1 MSVKKNLL
9 LLILSLSVTIL
20 FLGNINLISADTT
33 SSAVSTSSSIA
44 SSTATSS
51 SSTTSSASASSSSSS
66 STTVFSSGIKWPTT
80 SFAPWTRGKRESK
93 DTVRNYYGF
102 MINNDNGQYIEEYE
116 EGNNIHVKVRILAHI
131 DWNKSTKTRYYV
143 VMQNGDSFSGQEIS
157 SSNVTRTKDVEY
169 SKTAV
174 WTVDLSLGNVKA
186 DKIQICIFDDDGKGI
201 FGYGFWEAN
210 GVDKDGNRN
219 TDKTYPYVMC
229 SPIIGWNNVTNFNQ
243 SLKDGI
249 FYVGRNTT
257 LTMNAP
263 KLQDSN
269 VGKFDNSILN
279 NAGESHFF
287 GQNVVN
293 NEIRTT
299 YEITTD
305 VTKLDGIVDG
315 LASSDTNKYGLDTV
329 LTYEIPSDNLKI
341 PLSYGGL
348 KAISLSAEALDNASI
363 NTKDY
368 LESSFVDKVTGDL
381 GTGHTLTYSWFY
393 STSDNINDLKK
404 VSTEFTNN
412 KDRKADGTLGTDWMT
427 LSAKDDFTQY
437 LEKQALAGKKIYLMM
452 KVYVYGQL
460 STLTN
465 PILVQIQTPT
475 LKVPDKI
482 DFGTIPAKDI
492 YNGGSFESLTKDSDK
507 LSLSIPDTSKSTW
520 KVTSSIKENDDN
532 SITKINGQLNILG
545 KNLSATPIEVAS
557 ISKQG
562 LVDLP
567 LNAKVSF
574 RGYHNPLTPRTN
586 FTEDINWNL
595 SPETPIMASN

>member
-1 MSVKKNLL
+1 MSVRKNLL

-44 SSTATSS
+44 STATSS

-80 SFAPWTRGKRESK
+80 SFATWTQGIKEDGSL
-93 DTVRNYYGF
+93 TRNKYGF
-102 MINNDNGQYIEEYE
+102 MVNKDEEYYME
-116 EGNNIHVKVRILAHI
+116 EYKDSNNIHVMIPMIAYKS
-131 DWNKSTKTRYYV
+131 WNESTKTKYYV
-143 VMQNGDSFSGQEIS
+143 VMQNGSTFSGQEIA
-157 SSNVTRTKDVEY
+157 SSNVIRTKVEDYSRTALWMLDV
-169 SKTAV
+169 
-174 WTVDLSLGNVKA
+174 TVGNITA
-186 DKIQICIFDDDGKGI
+186 DKIQICIYDDDRS
-201 FGYGFWEAN
+201 YGFWRTN
-210 GVDKDGNRN
+210 GVADD
-219 TDKTYPYVMC
+219 DTYPFVM
-229 SPIIGWNNVTNFNQ
+229 STPVLGWNNVTNFNQ

-279 NAGESHFF
+279 NAGESYFF
-287 GQNVVN
+287 GQNVIN

-305 VTKLDGIVDG
+305 VTKLDGIVDR

-452 KVYVYGQL
+452 KIYVDGQL

-482 DFGTIPAKDI
+482 DFGTIPAKNI
-492 YNGGSFESLTKDSDK
+492 YNGGDFESLTKDNDN
-507 LSLSIPDTSKSTW
+507 LSVSIPSASKNAWQVSASMEETG
-520 KVTSSIKENDDN
+520 NN
-532 SITKINGQLNILG
+532 SIAKLNGQLNILG

-557 ISKQG
+557 ISKHG

-574 RGYHNPLTPRTN
+574 RGYHSPLTPRTN

>member
-1 MSVKKNLL
+1 MVN
-9 LLILSLSVTIL
+9 
-20 FLGNINLISADTT
+20 
-33 SSAVSTSSSIA
+33 
-44 SSTATSS
+44 
-51 SSTTSSASASSSSSS
+51 
-66 STTVFSSGIKWPTT
+66 
-80 SFAPWTRGKRESK
+80 K
-93 DTVRNYYGF
+93 DKGYY
-102 MINNDNGQYIEEYE
+102 MEEYKDS
-116 EGNNIHVKVRILAHI
+116 NNIHVMIPMIAYKS
-131 DWNKSTKTRYYV
+131 WNESTKTKYYV
-143 VMQNGDSFSGQEIS
+143 VMQNGSTFSGQEIS
-157 SSNVTRTKDVEY
+157 SSNVIRTKIKDYSRTALWMLDV
-169 SKTAV
+169 
-174 WTVDLSLGNVKA
+174 TVGNITA
-186 DKIQICIFDDDGKGI
+186 DKIQICIYDDDRS
-201 FGYGFWEAN
+201 YGFWRIN
-210 GVDKDGNRN
+210 GVADDG
-219 TDKTYPYVMC
+219 TYPFVM
-229 SPIIGWNNVTNFNQ
+229 STPVLGWNNVTNFNQ

-452 KVYVYGQL
+452 KVYVDGQL

-557 ISKQG
+557 ISKHG

-595 SPETPIMASN
+595 SPKTPIMASN

>member
-1 MSVKKNLL
+1 MNTKRKLL
-9 LLILSLSVTIL
+9 LFISGIALILLFTIMNTNTVKAAVT
-20 FLGNINLISADTT
+20 
-33 SSAVSTSSSIA
+33 
-44 SSTATSS
+44 
-51 SSTTSSASASSSSSS
+51 
-66 STTVFSSGIKWPTT
+66 WPTT
-80 SFAPWTRGKRESK
+80 SFATWTQGRRSDGIL
-93 DTVRNYYGF
+93 TRNKYGF
-102 MINNDNGQYIEEYE
+102 IINKDEGYYMEEYKDS
-116 EGNNIHVKVRILAHI
+116 GNIHIKIPLLAHQ
-131 DWNKSTKTRYYV
+131 DWNKSDNTKYYV
-143 VMQNGDSFSGQEIS
+143 VMQSGSTFSGQEIS
-157 SSNVTRTKDVEY
+157 SSNVIRTKIKDYSRTALWMLDV
-169 SKTAV
+169 
-174 WTVDLSLGNVKA
+174 TVGNIKA
-186 DKIQICIFDDDGKGI
+186 DKIQICIYDDDGS
-201 FGYGFWEAN
+201 YGFWRTN
-210 GVDKDGNRN
+210 GVADDG
-219 TDKTYPYVMC
+219 TYPFVM
-229 SPIIGWNNVTNFNQ
+229 STPVLGWNNVTNFNQ

-249 FYVGRNTT
+249 FYVGKNTT

-263 KLQDSN
+263 KLQNSN
-269 VGKFDNSILN
+269 VGEFNNEILN
-279 NAGESHFF
+279 NAFESNFYL
-287 GQNVVN
+287 QNVVN

-305 VTKLDGIVDG
+305 VTKLDNIVDG

-348 KAISLSAEALDNASI
+348 KAISLSAEASDNASI

-368 LESSFVDKVTGDL
+368 LESSFVNKVTGDL

-412 KDRKADGTLGTDWMT
+412 KDRKADGTLGTDWMI

-452 KVYVYGQL
+452 KVYVDGKL

-465 PILVQIQTPT
+465 PILVQIQVPT

-482 DFGTIPAKDI
+482 DFGTISVKNI

-507 LSLSIPDTSKSTW
+507 LSLFIPDTSKSTW
-520 KVTSSIKENDDN
+520 KVTSSIKENDNN

-545 KNLSATPIEVAS
+545 ENLSATPIEVAS
-557 ISKQG
+557 TSKHG

-595 SPETPIMASN
+595 SPKTPSMASN

>member
-1 MSVKKNLL
+1 MNTKRKLL
-9 LLILSLSVTIL
+9 LFISGMALILLFTIMNTNTVKAAVT
-20 FLGNINLISADTT
+20 
-33 SSAVSTSSSIA
+33 
-44 SSTATSS
+44 
-51 SSTTSSASASSSSSS
+51 
-66 STTVFSSGIKWPTT
+66 WPTT
-80 SFAPWTRGKRESK
+80 SFATWTQGRRLDGIL
-93 DTVRNYYGF
+93 TRNIYGF
-102 MINNDNGQYIEEYE
+102 IINKDEGYYMEEYKDS
-116 EGNNIHVKVRILAHI
+116 GNIHIKIPLIAHQ
-131 DWNKSTKTRYYV
+131 DWNKSDNTKYYL
-143 VMQNGDSFSGQEIS
+143 VMQNGNNISGQTI
-157 SSNVTRTKDVEY
+157 SNVTRTKIKDYSRTSLWMLDV
-169 SKTAV
+169 
-174 WTVDLSLGNVKA
+174 TVGNITA
-186 DKIQICIFDDDGKGI
+186 DKIQICIYDDGS
-201 FGYGFWEAN
+201 YGFWKTN
-210 GVDKDGNRN
+210 GVADDG
-219 TDKTYPYVMC
+219 TYPFVM
-229 SPIIGWNNVTNFNQ
+229 STPVLGWNNVTNFNQ

-315 LASSDTNKYGLDTV
+315 LASSDTNKYGLGTV

-412 KDRKADGTLGTDWMT
+412 KDRKADGTLGTDWMI

-452 KVYVYGQL
+452 KVYVDGKL

-465 PILVQIQTPT
+465 PILVQIQVPT

-482 DFGTIPAKDI
+482 DFGTISVKNI

-520 KVTSSIKENDDN
+520 KVTSSIKGNDDN
-532 SITKINGQLNILG
+532 SITKINGQLNVLG

-557 ISKQG
+557 ISKHG

>member
-1 MSVKKNLL
+1 MNIKRKLL
-9 LLILSLSVTIL
+9 LFISGMALILLFTIMNTNTVKAAVT
-20 FLGNINLISADTT
+20 
-33 SSAVSTSSSIA
+33 
-44 SSTATSS
+44 
-51 SSTTSSASASSSSSS
+51 
-66 STTVFSSGIKWPTT
+66 WPTT
-80 SFAPWTRGKRESK
+80 SFATWTQGRRFDGSL
-93 DTVRNYYGF
+93 TRNIYGF
-102 MINNDNGQYIEEYE
+102 IINKDEGYYMEEYKDS
-116 EGNNIHVKVRILAHI
+116 GNIHIKIPLIAHQ
-131 DWNKSTKTRYYV
+131 DWNKSDNTKYYL
-143 VMQNGDSFSGQEIS
+143 VMQNGSTFSGQEIS
-157 SSNVTRTKDVEY
+157 SSNVIRTKIKDYSWTSLWMLDV
-169 SKTAV
+169 
-174 WTVDLSLGNVKA
+174 TVGNITA
-186 DKIQICIFDDDGKGI
+186 DKIQICIYDDDGS
-201 FGYGFWEAN
+201 YGFWKTN
-210 GVDKDGNRN
+210 GVADDG
-219 TDKTYPYVMC
+219 TYPFVM
-229 SPIIGWNNVTNFNQ
+229 STPVLGWNNVTNFNQ

-315 LASSDTNKYGLDTV
+315 LASSNTNKYGLDTT
-329 LTYEIPSDNLKI
+329 LTYEIPSDNLTI
-341 PLSYGGL
+341 PLVYGGL
-348 KAISLSAEALDNASI
+348 KPIVMSVDNLDNTPI
-363 NTKDY
+363 NTKDF
-368 LESSFVDKVTGDL
+368 LEASFIDKIISDL
-381 GTGHTLTYSWFY
+381 KNNHTLTYSWFY
-393 STSDNINDLKK
+393 STSDKINDLKK
-404 VSTEFTNN
+404 VSTEFPSNTDF
-412 KDRKADGTLGTDWMT
+412 KPDGNLGIDWMI
-427 LSAKDDFTQY
+427 LSSKNNFTQY
-437 LEKQALAGKKIYLMM
+437 LMKQAIEGKKTYLMM
-452 KVYVYGQL
+452 KVYVDGKL

-465 PILVQIQTPT
+465 PILIQIQVPT

-482 DFGTIPAKDI
+482 DFGTISVKNI

-557 ISKQG
+557 ISKHG

>member
-44 SSTATSS
+44 STATSS

-80 SFAPWTRGKRESK
+80 SFATWTQGTKEAGGL
-93 DTVRNYYGF
+93 TRNKYGF
-102 MINNDNGQYIEEYE
+102 MVNKDEGYYMEEYKDS
-116 EGNNIHVKVRILAHI
+116 NNIHVMIPMIAYKS
-131 DWNKSTKTRYYV
+131 WNESTKTKYYV
-143 VMQNGDSFSGQEIS
+143 VMQSGSKFSGQEIS
-157 SSNVTRTKDVEY
+157 SSNVIRTKVEDYSRTALWMLDV
-169 SKTAV
+169 
-174 WTVDLSLGNVKA
+174 TVGNITA
-186 DKIQICIFDDDGKGI
+186 DKIQICIYDDDGS
-201 FGYGFWEAN
+201 YGFWRTN
-210 GVDKDGNRN
+210 GVADDG
-219 TDKTYPYVMC
+219 TYPFVM
-229 SPIIGWNNVTNFNQ
+229 STPVLGWNNVTNFNQ

-412 KDRKADGTLGTDWMT
+412 KDRKADGTLGTDWMI

-437 LEKQALAGKKIYLMM
+437 LEKQALAVKKIYLMM
-452 KVYVYGQL
+452 KVYVDGKL

-465 PILVQIQTPT
+465 PILVQIQVPT

-482 DFGTIPAKDI
+482 DFGTISVKNI

-532 SITKINGQLNILG
+532 SITKINGQLNILD

-557 ISKQG
+557 ISKHG

>member
-1 MSVKKNLL
+1 MNTKRKLL
-9 LLILSLSVTIL
+9 LFISGMALILLFTIMNTNTVKAAVT
-20 FLGNINLISADTT
+20 
-33 SSAVSTSSSIA
+33 
-44 SSTATSS
+44 
-51 SSTTSSASASSSSSS
+51 
-66 STTVFSSGIKWPTT
+66 WPTT
-80 SFAPWTRGKRESK
+80 SFATWTQGRRSDGSS
-93 DTVRNYYGF
+93 RNKYGF
-102 MINNDNGQYIEEYE
+102 MVNKDEGYYMEEYKDS
-116 EGNNIHVKVRILAHI
+116 NNIHVKIPMIAYRS
-131 DWNKSTKTRYYV
+131 WNESTETKYYV
-143 VMQNGDSFSGQEIS
+143 VMQSGSTFSGQEIS
-157 SSNVTRTKDVEY
+157 SSNVIRTKIEDYSLTSLWMLDV
-169 SKTAV
+169 
-174 WTVDLSLGNVKA
+174 TVGNITA
-186 DKIQICIFDDDGKGI
+186 DKIQICIYDDSISHGFWRTNGVADDG
-201 FGYGFWEAN
+201 
-210 GVDKDGNRN
+210 
-219 TDKTYPYVMC
+219 TYPFVM
-229 SPIIGWNNVTNFNQ
+229 STPVLGWNKVSKVSKVSNLSTD
-243 SLKDGI
+243 LKDDI
-249 FYVGRNTT
+249 FYAGKNTT

-348 KAISLSAEALDNASI
+348 KAISLSAEALDNVSI

-368 LESSFVDKVTGDL
+368 LESSFVNKVTGDL

-412 KDRKADGTLGTDWMT
+412 KDRKADGTLGTDWMI

-452 KVYVYGQL
+452 KVYVDGKL

-465 PILVQIQTPT
+465 PILVQIQVPTLKVPT

-482 DFGTIPAKDI
+482 DFGTISVKNI

-545 KNLSATPIEVAS
+545 ENLSATPIEVAR
-557 ISKQG
+557 ISKHG

-595 SPETPIMASN
+595 SPETPSMASN

>member
-1 MSVKKNLL
+1 MNTKRKLL
-9 LLILSLSVTIL
+9 LFISGMALILLFTIMNTNTVKAAVT
-20 FLGNINLISADTT
+20 
-33 SSAVSTSSSIA
+33 
-44 SSTATSS
+44 
-51 SSTTSSASASSSSSS
+51 
-66 STTVFSSGIKWPTT
+66 WPTT
-80 SFAPWTRGKRESK
+80 SFATWTQGRRSGGSS
-93 DTVRNYYGF
+93 RNKYGF
-102 MINNDNGQYIEEYE
+102 MVNKDEGYYMEEYKDS
-116 EGNNIHVKVRILAHI
+116 NNIHVKIPMIAHKS
-131 DWNKSTKTRYYV
+131 WNESTETKYYV
-143 VMQNGDSFSGQEIS
+143 VMQSGSTFSGQEIS
-157 SSNVTRTKDVEY
+157 SSNVIRTKIKDYSLTSLWMLDV
-169 SKTAV
+169 
-174 WTVDLSLGNVKA
+174 TVGNITA
-186 DKIQICIFDDDGKGI
+186 DKIQICIYDDSISHGFWRTNGVADDG
-201 FGYGFWEAN
+201 
-210 GVDKDGNRN
+210 
-219 TDKTYPYVMC
+219 TYPFVM
-229 SPIIGWNNVTNFNQ
+229 STPVLGWNNVTNFNQ

-348 KAISLSAEALDNASI
+348 KAISLSAEALDNVSI

-368 LESSFVDKVTGDL
+368 LESSFVNKVTGDL

-412 KDRKADGTLGTDWMT
+412 KDRKADGTLGTDWMI

-452 KVYVYGQL
+452 KVYVDGKL

-465 PILVQIQTPT
+465 PILVQIQVPTLKVPT

-482 DFGTIPAKDI
+482 DFGTISVKNI

-507 LSLSIPDTSKSTW
+507 LSLFIPDTSKSTW

-545 KNLSATPIEVAS
+545 ENLSATPIEVAR
-557 ISKQG
+557 ISKHG

-595 SPETPIMASN
+595 SPETPNMASN

>member
-1 MSVKKNLL
+1 MNTKRKLL
-9 LLILSLSVTIL
+9 LFISGMALILLFTIMNTNTVKAAVT
-20 FLGNINLISADTT
+20 
-33 SSAVSTSSSIA
+33 
-44 SSTATSS
+44 
-51 SSTTSSASASSSSSS
+51 
-66 STTVFSSGIKWPTT
+66 WPTT
-80 SFAPWTRGKRESK
+80 SFATWTQGRRSDGSL
-93 DTVRNYYGF
+93 RNKYGF
-102 MINNDNGQYIEEYE
+102 MVNKDEGYYMEEYKDS
-116 EGNNIHVKVRILAHI
+116 NNIHVKIPMIAYKS
-131 DWNKSTKTRYYV
+131 WNESTETKYYV
-143 VMQNGDSFSGQEIS
+143 VMQSGSTFSGQEIS
-157 SSNVTRTKDVEY
+157 SSNVIRTKIEDYSLTSLWMLDV
-169 SKTAV
+169 
-174 WTVDLSLGNVKA
+174 TVGNITA
-186 DKIQICIFDDDGKGI
+186 DKIQICVYDDSSKGFWKTNGVADDG
-201 FGYGFWEAN
+201 
-210 GVDKDGNRN
+210 
-219 TDKTYPYVMC
+219 TYPYVI
-229 SPIIGWNNVTNFNQ
+229 STPVIGWNKVSNLNTD
-243 SLKDGI
+243 LKDGI
-249 FYVGRNTT
+249 FYAGRNTT

-263 KLQDSN
+263 KLQ
-269 VGKFDNSILN
+269 NSDIGEFNNEVLN
-279 NAGESHFF
+279 NAFESNFYL
-287 GQNVVN
+287 QNVID

-305 VTKLDGIVDG
+305 VTKLDNIVEG
-315 LASSDTNKYGLDTV
+315 LVSSNTNKYGLDTV

-393 STSDNINDLKK
+393 STSNNINDLKK

-452 KVYVYGQL
+452 KVYVDGKL

-465 PILVQIQTPT
+465 PILVQIQVPT

-482 DFGTIPAKDI
+482 DFGTISVKNI

-557 ISKQG
+557 ISKHG

>member
-1 MSVKKNLL
+1 MNTKRKLL
-9 LLILSLSVTIL
+9 LFISGMALILLFTIMNTNTVKAAVT
-20 FLGNINLISADTT
+20 
-33 SSAVSTSSSIA
+33 
-44 SSTATSS
+44 
-51 SSTTSSASASSSSSS
+51 
-66 STTVFSSGIKWPTT
+66 WPTT
-80 SFAPWTRGKRESK
+80 SFATWTQGRRLDGSL
-93 DTVRNYYGF
+93 TRNKYGF
-102 MINNDNGQYIEEYE
+102 IINKDEGYYMEEYKDS
-116 EGNNIHVKVRILAHI
+116 GNIHIKIPLIAHQ
-131 DWNKSTKTRYYV
+131 DWNKSDNTKYYL
-143 VMQNGDSFSGQEIS
+143 VMQNGNNISGQTI
-157 SSNVTRTKDVEY
+157 SNVTRTKIEDYSRTSLWMLDV
-169 SKTAV
+169 
-174 WTVDLSLGNVKA
+174 TVGNITA
-186 DKIQICIFDDDGKGI
+186 DKIQICIYDDGS
-201 FGYGFWEAN
+201 YGFWKTN
-210 GVDKDGNRN
+210 GVADDG
-219 TDKTYPYVMC
+219 TYPFVM
-229 SPIIGWNNVTNFNQ
+229 STPVLGWNNVTNFNQ

-315 LASSDTNKYGLDTV
+315 LVSSDTNNYGLDTV

-393 STSDNINDLKK
+393 SMSDNINDLKK

-412 KDRKADGTLGTDWMT
+412 KDRKADGTLGTDWMI

-452 KVYVYGQL
+452 KVYVDGKL

-465 PILVQIQTPT
+465 PILVQIQVPT

-482 DFGTIPAKDI
+482 DFGTISVKNI

-557 ISKQG
+557 ISKHG

>member
-44 SSTATSS
+44 STATSS

-80 SFAPWTRGKRESK
+80 SFATWTQGIKEDGSL
-93 DTVRNYYGF
+93 TRNKYGF
-102 MINNDNGQYIEEYE
+102 MVNKDEEYYME
-116 EGNNIHVKVRILAHI
+116 EYKDSNNIHVMIPMIAYKS
-131 DWNKSTKTRYYV
+131 WNEGTKTKYYV
-143 VMQNGDSFSGQEIS
+143 VMQNGSTFSGQEIA
-157 SSNVTRTKDVEY
+157 SSNVIRTKVEDYSRTALWMLDV
-169 SKTAV
+169 
-174 WTVDLSLGNVKA
+174 TVGNITA
-186 DKIQICIFDDDGKGI
+186 DKIQICIYDDDRS
-201 FGYGFWEAN
+201 YGFWRTN
-210 GVDKDGNRN
+210 GVADD
-219 TDKTYPYVMC
+219 DTYPFVM
-229 SPIIGWNNVTNFNQ
+229 STPVLGWNNVTNFNQ

-287 GQNVVN
+287 GQNVIN

-305 VTKLDGIVDG
+305 VTKLDGIVDR

-452 KVYVYGQL
+452 KIYVDGQL

-482 DFGTIPAKDI
+482 DFGTIPAKNI
-492 YNGGSFESLTKDSDK
+492 YNGGDFESLTKDNDN
-507 LSLSIPDTSKSTW
+507 LSVSIPSASKNAWQVSASMEETG
-520 KVTSSIKENDDN
+520 NN
-532 SITKINGQLNILG
+532 SIAKLNGQLNILG

-557 ISKQG
+557 ISKHG

-574 RGYHNPLTPRTN
+574 RGYHSPLTPRTN

>member
-1 MSVKKNLL
+1 MNTKRKLL
-9 LLILSLSVTIL
+9 LFISGMALILLFTIM
-20 FLGNINLISADTT
+20 NTNT
-33 SSAVSTSSSIA
+33 VK
-44 SSTATSS
+44 ATI
-51 SSTTSSASASSSSSS
+51 T
-66 STTVFSSGIKWPTT
+66 WPTT
-80 SFAPWTRGKRESK
+80 SFATWTQGRRFDGSL
-93 DTVRNYYGF
+93 TRNIYGF
-102 MINNDNGQYIEEYE
+102 IINKDEGYYMEEYKDS
-116 EGNNIHVKVRILAHI
+116 GNIHIKIPLIAHK
-131 DWNKSTKTRYYV
+131 DWNKSDNTKYYL
-143 VMQNGDSFSGQEIS
+143 VMQNGNNISGQTI
-157 SSNVTRTKDVEY
+157 SNVTRTKIKDYSRTSLWMLDV
-169 SKTAV
+169 
-174 WTVDLSLGNVKA
+174 TVGNITA
-186 DKIQICIFDDDGKGI
+186 DKIQICIYDDGS
-201 FGYGFWEAN
+201 YGFWKTN
-210 GVDKDGNRN
+210 GVADDG
-219 TDKTYPYVMC
+219 TYPFVM
-229 SPIIGWNNVTNFNQ
+229 STPVLGWNNVTNFNQ

-329 LTYEIPSDNLKI
+329 LIYEIPSDNLKI

-427 LSAKDDFTQY
+427 LSTKDDFTQY
-437 LEKQALAGKKIYLMM
+437 LEKQALAGKKTYLMM
-452 KVYVYGQL
+452 KVYVDGKL

-465 PILVQIQTPT
+465 PILVQIQVPT

-482 DFGTIPAKDI
+482 DFGTISVKNI

-557 ISKQG
+557 ISKHG

-574 RGYHNPLTPRTN
+574 RGYHNTLTPRTN

>member
-44 SSTATSS
+44 STATSS

-80 SFAPWTRGKRESK
+80 SFATWTQGIKEDGSL
-93 DTVRNYYGF
+93 TRNKYGF
-102 MINNDNGQYIEEYE
+102 MVNKDEEYYME
-116 EGNNIHVKVRILAHI
+116 EYKDSNNIHVMIPMIAYKS
-131 DWNKSTKTRYYV
+131 WNESTKTKYYV
-143 VMQNGDSFSGQEIS
+143 VMQNGSTFSGQEIA
-157 SSNVTRTKDVEY
+157 SSNVIRTKVEDYSRTALWMLDV
-169 SKTAV
+169 
-174 WTVDLSLGNVKA
+174 TVGNITA
-186 DKIQICIFDDDGKGI
+186 DKIQICIYDDDRS
-201 FGYGFWEAN
+201 YGFWRTN
-210 GVDKDGNRN
+210 GVADD
-219 TDKTYPYVMC
+219 DTYPFVM
-229 SPIIGWNNVTNFNQ
+229 STPVLGWNNVTNFNQ

-287 GQNVVN
+287 GQNVIN

-305 VTKLDGIVDG
+305 VTKLDGIVDR

-381 GTGHTLTYSWFY
+381 GTGHTLTYSCFY

-452 KVYVYGQL
+452 KIYVDGQL

-482 DFGTIPAKDI
+482 DFGTIPAKNI
-492 YNGGSFESLTKDSDK
+492 YNGGDFESLTKDNDN
-507 LSLSIPDTSKSTW
+507 LSVSIPSASKNAWQVSASMEETG
-520 KVTSSIKENDDN
+520 NN
-532 SITKINGQLNILG
+532 SIAKLNGQLNILG

-557 ISKQG
+557 ISKHG

-574 RGYHNPLTPRTN
+574 RGYHSPLTPRTN

>member
-1 MSVKKNLL
+1 MNTKRKLL
-9 LLILSLSVTIL
+9 LFISGMALILLFTIMNTNTVKAAVT
-20 FLGNINLISADTT
+20 
-33 SSAVSTSSSIA
+33 
-44 SSTATSS
+44 
-51 SSTTSSASASSSSSS
+51 
-66 STTVFSSGIKWPTT
+66 WPTT
-80 SFAPWTRGKRESK
+80 SFATWTQGTKEAGGL
-93 DTVRNYYGF
+93 TRNKYGF
-102 MINNDNGQYIEEYE
+102 MVNKDEGYYMEEYKDS
-116 EGNNIHVKVRILAHI
+116 NNIHVMIPMIAYKS
-131 DWNKSTKTRYYV
+131 WNESTKTKYYV
-143 VMQNGDSFSGQEIS
+143 VMQNGSTFSGQEIS
-157 SSNVTRTKDVEY
+157 SSNVIRTKIKDYSRTALWMLDV
-169 SKTAV
+169 
-174 WTVDLSLGNVKA
+174 TVGNITA
-186 DKIQICIFDDDGKGI
+186 DKIQICIYDDDGS
-201 FGYGFWEAN
+201 YGFWRTN
-210 GVDKDGNRN
+210 GVADDG
-219 TDKTYPYVMC
+219 TYPFVM
-229 SPIIGWNNVTNFNQ
+229 STPVLGWNNVTNFNQ

-452 KVYVYGQL
+452 KVYVDGQL

-532 SITKINGQLNILG
+532 SITKINGQLNILD

-557 ISKQG
+557 ISKHG

>member
-44 SSTATSS
+44 STATSS

-80 SFAPWTRGKRESK
+80 SFATWTQGIKEDGSL
-93 DTVRNYYGF
+93 TRNKYGF
-102 MINNDNGQYIEEYE
+102 MVNKDEEYYME
-116 EGNNIHVKVRILAHI
+116 EYKDSNNIHVMIPMIAYKS
-131 DWNKSTKTRYYV
+131 WNESTKTKYYV
-143 VMQNGDSFSGQEIS
+143 VMQNGSTFSGQEIA
-157 SSNVTRTKDVEY
+157 SSNVIRTKVEDYSRTALWMLDV
-169 SKTAV
+169 
-174 WTVDLSLGNVKA
+174 TVGNITA
-186 DKIQICIFDDDGKGI
+186 DKIQICIYDDDRS
-201 FGYGFWEAN
+201 YSFWRTN
-210 GVDKDGNRN
+210 GVADD
-219 TDKTYPYVMC
+219 DTYPFVM
-229 SPIIGWNNVTNFNQ
+229 STPVLGWNNVTNFNQ

-287 GQNVVN
+287 GQNVIN

-305 VTKLDGIVDG
+305 VTKLDGIVDR

-452 KVYVYGQL
+452 KIYVDGQL

-482 DFGTIPAKDI
+482 DFGTIPAKNI
-492 YNGGSFESLTKDSDK
+492 YNGGDFESLTKDNDN
-507 LSLSIPDTSKSTW
+507 LSVSIPSASKNAWQVSASMEETG
-520 KVTSSIKENDDN
+520 NN
-532 SITKINGQLNILG
+532 SIAKLNGQLNILG

-557 ISKQG
+557 ISKHG

-574 RGYHNPLTPRTN
+574 RGYHSPLTPRTN

>member
-1 MSVKKNLL
+1 MNTKRKLL
-9 LLILSLSVTIL
+9 LFISGMALILLFTIMNTNTVKAAVT
-20 FLGNINLISADTT
+20 
-33 SSAVSTSSSIA
+33 
-44 SSTATSS
+44 
-51 SSTTSSASASSSSSS
+51 
-66 STTVFSSGIKWPTT
+66 WPTT
-80 SFAPWTRGKRESK
+80 SFATWTQGRRLDGSL
-93 DTVRNYYGF
+93 TRNKYGF
-102 MINNDNGQYIEEYE
+102 IINKDEGYYMEEYKDS
-116 EGNNIHVKVRILAHI
+116 GNIHIKIPLIAHQ
-131 DWNKSTKTRYYV
+131 DWNKSDNTKYYL
-143 VMQNGDSFSGQEIS
+143 VMQNGNNISGQTI
-157 SSNVTRTKDVEY
+157 SNVTRTKIEDYSRTSLWMLDV
-169 SKTAV
+169 
-174 WTVDLSLGNVKA
+174 TVGNITA
-186 DKIQICIFDDDGKGI
+186 DKIQICIYDDGS
-201 FGYGFWEAN
+201 YGFWKTN
-210 GVDKDGNRN
+210 GVADDG
-219 TDKTYPYVMC
+219 TYPFVM
-229 SPIIGWNNVTNFNQ
+229 STPVLGWNNVTNFNQ

-315 LASSDTNKYGLDTV
+315 LVSSDTNNYGLDTV

-393 STSDNINDLKK
+393 SMSDNINDLKK

-412 KDRKADGTLGTDWMT
+412 KDRKADGTLGTDWMI

-437 LEKQALAGKKIYLMM
+437 LEKQVLAGKKIYLMM
-452 KVYVYGQL
+452 KVYVDGKL

-465 PILVQIQTPT
+465 PILVQIQVPT

-482 DFGTIPAKDI
+482 DFGTISVKNI

-545 KNLSATPIEVAS
+545 RNLSATPIEVAS
-557 ISKQG
+557 ISKHG

>member
-80 SFAPWTRGKRESK
+80 SFATWTQGTKEAGGL
-93 DTVRNYYGF
+93 TRNKYGF
-102 MINNDNGQYIEEYE
+102 MVNKDEGYYMEEYKDS
-116 EGNNIHVKVRILAHI
+116 NNIHVMIPMIAYKS
-131 DWNKSTKTRYYV
+131 WNESTKTKYYV
-143 VMQNGDSFSGQEIS
+143 VMQNGSTFSGQEIS
-157 SSNVTRTKDVEY
+157 SSNVIRTKIKDYSRTALWMLDV
-169 SKTAV
+169 
-174 WTVDLSLGNVKA
+174 TVGNITA
-186 DKIQICIFDDDGKGI
+186 DKIQICIYDDDGS
-201 FGYGFWEAN
+201 YGFWRTN
-210 GVDKDGNRN
+210 GVADDG
-219 TDKTYPYVMC
+219 TYPFVM
-229 SPIIGWNNVTNFNQ
+229 STPVLGWNNVTNFNQ

-452 KVYVYGQL
+452 KVYVDGQL

-557 ISKQG
+557 ISKHG

>member
-1 MSVKKNLL
+1 MSVKKDLL

-33 SSAVSTSSSIA
+33 SSAISTSSSIA
-44 SSTATSS
+44 STATSS
-51 SSTTSSASASSSSSS
+51 SSTTSSALASSSSSS

-80 SFAPWTRGKRESK
+80 SFATWTQGTKEAGGL
-93 DTVRNYYGF
+93 TRNKYGF
-102 MINNDNGQYIEEYE
+102 MVNKDKGYYMEEYKDS
-116 EGNNIHVKVRILAHI
+116 NNIHVMIPMIAYKS
-131 DWNKSTKTRYYV
+131 WNESTKTKYYV
-143 VMQNGDSFSGQEIS
+143 VMQNGSTFSGQEIS
-157 SSNVTRTKDVEY
+157 SSNVIRTKIKDYSRTALWMLDV
-169 SKTAV
+169 
-174 WTVDLSLGNVKA
+174 TVGNITA
-186 DKIQICIFDDDGKGI
+186 DKIQICIYDDDGS
-201 FGYGFWEAN
+201 YGFWRTN
-210 GVDKDGNRN
+210 GVADDG
-219 TDKTYPYVMC
+219 TYPFVM
-229 SPIIGWNNVTNFNQ
+229 STPVLGWNNVTNFNQ

-348 KAISLSAEALDNASI
+348 KAISLSAEALDNTSI

-452 KVYVYGQL
+452 KVYVDGKL

-465 PILVQIQTPT
+465 PILVQIQVPT

-482 DFGTIPAKDI
+482 DFGTISAKNI

-507 LSLSIPDTSKSTW
+507 LSLFIPDTSKSTW
-520 KVTSSIKENDDN
+520 KVTSSIKENDNN

-557 ISKQG
+557 ISKHG

>member
-1 MSVKKNLL
+1 MNIKRKLL
-9 LLILSLSVTIL
+9 LFISGMALILLFTIMNTNTVKAAVT
-20 FLGNINLISADTT
+20 
-33 SSAVSTSSSIA
+33 
-44 SSTATSS
+44 
-51 SSTTSSASASSSSSS
+51 
-66 STTVFSSGIKWPTT
+66 WPTT
-80 SFAPWTRGKRESK
+80 SFATWTQGRRFDGSL
-93 DTVRNYYGF
+93 TRNIYGF
-102 MINNDNGQYIEEYE
+102 IINKDEGYYMEEYKDS
-116 EGNNIHVKVRILAHI
+116 GNIHIKIPLIAHQ
-131 DWNKSTKTRYYV
+131 DWNKSDNTKYYL
-143 VMQNGDSFSGQEIS
+143 VMQNGSTFSGQEIS
-157 SSNVTRTKDVEY
+157 SSNVIRTKIKDYSWTSLWMLDV
-169 SKTAV
+169 
-174 WTVDLSLGNVKA
+174 TVGNITA
-186 DKIQICIFDDDGKGI
+186 DKIQICIYDDDGS
-201 FGYGFWEAN
+201 YGFWKTN
-210 GVDKDGNRN
+210 GVADDG
-219 TDKTYPYVMC
+219 TYPFVM
-229 SPIIGWNNVTNFNQ
+229 STPVLGWNNVTNFNQ

-315 LASSDTNKYGLDTV
+315 LASSNTNKYGLDTT
-329 LTYEIPSDNLKI
+329 LTYEIPSDNLTI
-341 PLSYGGL
+341 PLVYGGL
-348 KAISLSAEALDNASI
+348 KPIVMSVDNLDNTPI
-363 NTKDY
+363 NTKDF
-368 LESSFVDKVTGDL
+368 LEASFIDKIISDL
-381 GTGHTLTYSWFY
+381 KNNHTLTYSWFY
-393 STSDNINDLKK
+393 STSDKINDLKK
-404 VSTEFTNN
+404 VSTEFPSNTDF
-412 KDRKADGTLGTDWMT
+412 KPDGNLGIDWMI
-427 LSAKDDFTQY
+427 LSSKNNFTQY
-437 LEKQALAGKKIYLMM
+437 LMKQAIEGKKTYLMM
-452 KVYVYGQL
+452 KVYVDGKL

-465 PILVQIQTPT
+465 PILVQIQVPT
-475 LKVPDKI
+475 LKVPNKI
-482 DFGTIPAKDI
+482 DFGTISVKNI

-557 ISKQG
+557 ISKHG

>member
-1 MSVKKNLL
+1 MNTKRKLL
-9 LLILSLSVTIL
+9 LFISGMVLILLFTIMNTNTVKAAVT
-20 FLGNINLISADTT
+20 
-33 SSAVSTSSSIA
+33 
-44 SSTATSS
+44 
-51 SSTTSSASASSSSSS
+51 
-66 STTVFSSGIKWPTT
+66 WPTT
-80 SFAPWTRGKRESK
+80 SFATWTQGRRFDEIFKK
-93 DTVRNYYGF
+93 NIYGF
-102 MINNDNGQYIEEYE
+102 MVNKDKEYYMEEYKDS
-116 EGNNIHVKVRILAHI
+116 NNIHVMIPMIAYKS
-131 DWNKSTKTRYYV
+131 WNESTKTKYYV
-143 VMQNGDSFSGQEIS
+143 VMQNGSTFSGQEIS
-157 SSNVTRTKDVEY
+157 SSNVIRTKIEDYSQTSLWMLDV
-169 SKTAV
+169 
-174 WTVDLSLGNVKA
+174 TVGNIKA
-186 DKIQICIFDDDGKGI
+186 DKIQICIYDDD
-201 FGYGFWEAN
+201 FHGFRRTN
-210 GVDKDGNRN
+210 GVAEDG
-219 TDKTYPYVMC
+219 TYPFVM
-229 SPIIGWNNVTNFNQ
+229 STPVLGWNNVNVTNFSQ

-348 KAISLSAEALDNASI
+348 KAISLSAEALDNDSI

-368 LESSFVDKVTGDL
+368 LESSFVDKVTGNL

-452 KVYVYGQL
+452 KVYVDGKL

-465 PILVQIQTPT
+465 PILVQIQVPT

-482 DFGTIPAKDI
+482 DFGTISAKNI

-557 ISKQG
+557 ISKHG

>member
-1 MSVKKNLL
+1 MNTKRKLL
-9 LLILSLSVTIL
+9 LFISGMALILLFTIMNTNTVKAAVT
-20 FLGNINLISADTT
+20 
-33 SSAVSTSSSIA
+33 
-44 SSTATSS
+44 
-51 SSTTSSASASSSSSS
+51 
-66 STTVFSSGIKWPTT
+66 WPTT
-80 SFAPWTRGKRESK
+80 SFATWTQGRRSDGSL
-93 DTVRNYYGF
+93 RNKYGF
-102 MINNDNGQYIEEYE
+102 MVNKDEGYYMEEYKDS
-116 EGNNIHVKVRILAHI
+116 NNIHVKIPMIAYKS
-131 DWNKSTKTRYYV
+131 WNESTETKYYV
-143 VMQNGDSFSGQEIS
+143 VMQSGSTFSGQEIS
-157 SSNVTRTKDVEY
+157 SSNVIRTKIEDYSLTSLWMLDV
-169 SKTAV
+169 
-174 WTVDLSLGNVKA
+174 TVGNITA
-186 DKIQICIFDDDGKGI
+186 DKIQICVYDDSSKGFWKTNGVADDG
-201 FGYGFWEAN
+201 
-210 GVDKDGNRN
+210 
-219 TDKTYPYVMC
+219 TYPYVI
-229 SPIIGWNNVTNFNQ
+229 STPVIGWNKVSNLNTD
-243 SLKDGI
+243 LKDGI
-249 FYVGRNTT
+249 FYAGRNTT

-263 KLQDSN
+263 KLQ
-269 VGKFDNSILN
+269 NSDIGEFNNEVLN
-279 NAGESHFF
+279 NAFESNFYL
-287 GQNVVN
+287 QNVID

-305 VTKLDGIVDG
+305 VTKLDNIVEG
-315 LASSDTNKYGLDTV
+315 LVSSNTNKYGLDTV

-452 KVYVYGQL
+452 KVYVDGKL

-465 PILVQIQTPT
+465 PILVQIQVPT

-482 DFGTIPAKDI
+482 DFGTISVKNI

-557 ISKQG
+557 ISKHG

>member
-44 SSTATSS
+44 STATSS

-80 SFAPWTRGKRESK
+80 SFATWTQGIKEDGSL
-93 DTVRNYYGF
+93 TRNKYGF
-102 MINNDNGQYIEEYE
+102 MVNKDEEYYME
-116 EGNNIHVKVRILAHI
+116 EYKDSNNIHVMIPMIAYKS
-131 DWNKSTKTRYYV
+131 WNESTKTKYYV
-143 VMQNGDSFSGQEIS
+143 VMQNGSTFSGQEIA
-157 SSNVTRTKDVEY
+157 SSNVIRTKVEDYSRTALWMLDV
-169 SKTAV
+169 
-174 WTVDLSLGNVKA
+174 TVGNITA
-186 DKIQICIFDDDGKGI
+186 DKIQICIYDDDRS
-201 FGYGFWEAN
+201 YGFWRTN
-210 GVDKDGNRN
+210 GVADD
-219 TDKTYPYVMC
+219 DTYPFVM
-229 SPIIGWNNVTNFNQ
+229 STPVLGWNNVTNFNQ

-287 GQNVVN
+287 GQNVIN

-305 VTKLDGIVDG
+305 VTKLDGIVDR

-452 KVYVYGQL
+452 KIYVDGQL

-482 DFGTIPAKDI
+482 DFGTIPAKNI
-492 YNGGSFESLTKDSDK
+492 YNGGDFESLTKDNDN
-507 LSLSIPDTSKSTW
+507 LSVSIPSASKNAWQVSASMEETG
-520 KVTSSIKENDDN
+520 NN
-532 SITKINGQLNILG
+532 SIAKLNGQLNILG

-557 ISKQG
+557 ISKHG

-574 RGYHNPLTPRTN
+574 RGYHSPLTPRAN

>member
-1 MSVKKNLL
+1 MNTKRKLL
-9 LLILSLSVTIL
+9 LFISGMALILLFTIMNTNTVKAAVT
-20 FLGNINLISADTT
+20 
-33 SSAVSTSSSIA
+33 
-44 SSTATSS
+44 
-51 SSTTSSASASSSSSS
+51 
-66 STTVFSSGIKWPTT
+66 WPTT
-80 SFAPWTRGKRESK
+80 SFATWTQGTKEAGGL
-93 DTVRNYYGF
+93 TRNKYGF
-102 MINNDNGQYIEEYE
+102 MVNKDEGYYMEEYKDS
-116 EGNNIHVKVRILAHI
+116 NNIHVMIPMIAYKS
-131 DWNKSTKTRYYV
+131 WNESTKTKYYV
-143 VMQNGDSFSGQEIS
+143 VMQNGSTFSGQEIS
-157 SSNVTRTKDVEY
+157 SSNVIRTKIKDYSRTALWMLDV
-169 SKTAV
+169 
-174 WTVDLSLGNVKA
+174 TVGNITA
-186 DKIQICIFDDDGKGI
+186 DKIQICIYDDDGS
-201 FGYGFWEAN
+201 YGFWRTN
-210 GVDKDGNRN
+210 GVADDG
-219 TDKTYPYVMC
+219 TYPFVM
-229 SPIIGWNNVTNFNQ
+229 STPVLGWNNVTNFNQ

-368 LESSFVDKVTGDL
+368 LELSFVDKVTGDL

-452 KVYVYGQL
+452 KVYVDGKL

-465 PILVQIQTPT
+465 PILVQIQVPT

-482 DFGTIPAKDI
+482 DFGTISVKNI

-532 SITKINGQLNILG
+532 SITKINGQLNILD

-557 ISKQG
+557 ISKHG

-586 FTEDINWNL
+586 FTEDINWNI

>member
-1 MSVKKNLL
+1 MNTKRKLL
-9 LLILSLSVTIL
+9 LFISGMVLILLFTIMNTNTVKAAVT
-20 FLGNINLISADTT
+20 
-33 SSAVSTSSSIA
+33 
-44 SSTATSS
+44 
-51 SSTTSSASASSSSSS
+51 
-66 STTVFSSGIKWPTT
+66 WPTT
-80 SFAPWTRGKRESK
+80 SFAPWTRGKRESEA
-93 DTVRNYYGF
+93 TVRNYYGF

-157 SSNVTRTKDVEY
+157 NSNVTRTKDVEY

-299 YEITTD
+299 YEIITD

-368 LESSFVDKVTGDL
+368 LESSFVDKVTSDL
-381 GTGHTLTYSWFY
+381 GTDHTLTYSWFY

-452 KVYVYGQL
+452 KVYVDGKL

-465 PILVQIQTPT
+465 PILVQIQVPT

-482 DFGTIPAKDI
+482 DFGTISVKNI

-557 ISKQG
+557 TSKHG

-595 SPETPIMASN
+595 SPETPSMASN

>member
-1 MSVKKNLL
+1 MNTKRKLL
-9 LLILSLSVTIL
+9 LFISGMALILLFTIMNTNTVKAAVT
-20 FLGNINLISADTT
+20 
-33 SSAVSTSSSIA
+33 
-44 SSTATSS
+44 
-51 SSTTSSASASSSSSS
+51 
-66 STTVFSSGIKWPTT
+66 WPTT
-80 SFAPWTRGKRESK
+80 SFATWTQGRRLDGSL
-93 DTVRNYYGF
+93 TRNKYGF
-102 MINNDNGQYIEEYE
+102 IINKDEGYYMEEYKDS
-116 EGNNIHVKVRILAHI
+116 GNIHIKIPLIAHQ
-131 DWNKSTKTRYYV
+131 DWNKSDNTKYYL
-143 VMQNGDSFSGQEIS
+143 VMQNGNNISGQTI
-157 SSNVTRTKDVEY
+157 SNVTRTKIEDYSRTSLWMLDV
-169 SKTAV
+169 
-174 WTVDLSLGNVKA
+174 TVGNITA
-186 DKIQICIFDDDGKGI
+186 DKIQICIYDDGS
-201 FGYGFWEAN
+201 YGFWKTN
-210 GVDKDGNRN
+210 GVADDG
-219 TDKTYPYVMC
+219 TYPFVM
-229 SPIIGWNNVTNFNQ
+229 STPVLGWNNVTNFNQ

-315 LASSDTNKYGLDTV
+315 LVSSDTNNYGLDTV

-393 STSDNINDLKK
+393 SMSDNINDLKK

-412 KDRKADGTLGTDWMT
+412 KDRKADGTLGTDWMI

-452 KVYVYGQL
+452 KVYVDGKL

-465 PILVQIQTPT
+465 PILVQIQVPT

-482 DFGTIPAKDI
+482 DFGTISVKNI

-557 ISKQG
+557 I
-562 LVDLP
+562 
-567 LNAKVSF
+567 
-574 RGYHNPLTPRTN
+574 
-586 FTEDINWNL
+586 I
-595 SPETPIMASN
+595 

>member
-80 SFAPWTRGKRESK
+80 SFATWTQGTKEAGGL
-93 DTVRNYYGF
+93 TRNKYGF
-102 MINNDNGQYIEEYE
+102 MVNKDEGYYMEEYKDS
-116 EGNNIHVKVRILAHI
+116 NNIHVMIPMIAYKS
-131 DWNKSTKTRYYV
+131 WNESTKTKYYV
-143 VMQNGDSFSGQEIS
+143 VMQNGSTFSGQEIS
-157 SSNVTRTKDVEY
+157 SSNVIRTKIKDYSRTALWMLDV
-169 SKTAV
+169 
-174 WTVDLSLGNVKA
+174 TVGNITA
-186 DKIQICIFDDDGKGI
+186 DKIQICIYDDDGS
-201 FGYGFWEAN
+201 YGFWRTN
-210 GVDKDGNRN
+210 GVADDG
-219 TDKTYPYVMC
+219 TYPFVM
-229 SPIIGWNNVTNFNQ
+229 STPVLGWNNVTNFNQ

-452 KVYVYGQL
+452 KVYVDGKL

-465 PILVQIQTPT
+465 PILVQIQVPT

-482 DFGTIPAKDI
+482 DFGTISAKNI

-507 LSLSIPDTSKSTW
+507 LSLFIPDTSKSTW
-520 KVTSSIKENDDN
+520 KVTSSIKENDNN

-545 KNLSATPIEVAS
+545 ENLSATPIEVAS
-557 ISKQG
+557 ISKHG
-562 LVDLP
+562 LVDLS

>member
-1 MSVKKNLL
+1 MNIKRKLL
-9 LLILSLSVTIL
+9 LFISGMALILLFTIMNTNTVKAAVT
-20 FLGNINLISADTT
+20 
-33 SSAVSTSSSIA
+33 
-44 SSTATSS
+44 
-51 SSTTSSASASSSSSS
+51 
-66 STTVFSSGIKWPTT
+66 WPTT
-80 SFAPWTRGKRESK
+80 SFATWTQGRRFDGSL
-93 DTVRNYYGF
+93 TRNIYGF
-102 MINNDNGQYIEEYE
+102 IINKDEGYYMEEYKDS
-116 EGNNIHVKVRILAHI
+116 GNIHIKIPLIAHQ
-131 DWNKSTKTRYYV
+131 DWNKSDNTKYYL
-143 VMQNGDSFSGQEIS
+143 VMQNGSTFSGQEIS
-157 SSNVTRTKDVEY
+157 SSNVIRTKIKDYSWTSLWMLDV
-169 SKTAV
+169 
-174 WTVDLSLGNVKA
+174 TVGNITA
-186 DKIQICIFDDDGKGI
+186 DKIQICIYDDDGS
-201 FGYGFWEAN
+201 YGFWKTN
-210 GVDKDGNRN
+210 GVADDG
-219 TDKTYPYVMC
+219 TYPFVM
-229 SPIIGWNNVTNFNQ
+229 STPVLGWNNVTNFNQ

-305 VTKLDGIVDG
+305 VTKLDGIVDE
-315 LASSDTNKYGLDTV
+315 LASSNTNKYGLDTT
-329 LTYEIPSDNLKI
+329 LTYEIPSDNLTI
-341 PLSYGGL
+341 PLVYGGL
-348 KAISLSAEALDNASI
+348 KPIVMSVDNLDNTPI
-363 NTKDY
+363 NTKDF
-368 LESSFVDKVTGDL
+368 LEASFIDKIISDL
-381 GTGHTLTYSWFY
+381 KNNHTLTYSWFY
-393 STSDNINDLKK
+393 STSDKINDLKK
-404 VSTEFTNN
+404 VSTEFPSNTDF
-412 KDRKADGTLGTDWMT
+412 KPDGNLGIDWMI
-427 LSAKDDFTQY
+427 LSSKNNFTQY
-437 LEKQALAGKKIYLMM
+437 LMKQAIEGKKTYLMM
-452 KVYVYGQL
+452 KVYVDGKL

-465 PILVQIQTPT
+465 PILIQIQVPT

-482 DFGTIPAKDI
+482 DFGTISVKNI

-557 ISKQG
+557 ISKHG

>member
-1 MSVKKNLL
+1 MNIKRKLL
-9 LLILSLSVTIL
+9 LFISGMALILLFTIMNTNTVKAAVT
-20 FLGNINLISADTT
+20 
-33 SSAVSTSSSIA
+33 
-44 SSTATSS
+44 
-51 SSTTSSASASSSSSS
+51 
-66 STTVFSSGIKWPTT
+66 WPTT
-80 SFAPWTRGKRESK
+80 SFATWTQGRRFDGSL
-93 DTVRNYYGF
+93 TRNIYGF
-102 MINNDNGQYIEEYE
+102 IINKDEGYYMEEYKDS
-116 EGNNIHVKVRILAHI
+116 GNIHIKIPLIAHQ
-131 DWNKSTKTRYYV
+131 DWNKSDNTKYYL
-143 VMQNGDSFSGQEIS
+143 VMQNGSTFSGQEIS
-157 SSNVTRTKDVEY
+157 SSNVIRTKIKDYSWTSLWMLDV
-169 SKTAV
+169 
-174 WTVDLSLGNVKA
+174 TVGNITA
-186 DKIQICIFDDDGKGI
+186 DKIQICIYDDDGS
-201 FGYGFWEAN
+201 YGFWKTN
-210 GVDKDGNRN
+210 GVADDG
-219 TDKTYPYVMC
+219 TYPFVM
-229 SPIIGWNNVTNFNQ
+229 STPVLGWNNVTNFNQ

-368 LESSFVDKVTGDL
+368 LESSFIDKVTSDL
-381 GTGHTLTYSWFY
+381 GTDHTLTYSWFY

-437 LEKQALAGKKIYLMM
+437 LEKQVLAGKKTYLMM
-452 KVYVYGQL
+452 KVYVDGKL

-465 PILVQIQTPT
+465 PILVQIQVPT

-482 DFGTIPAKDI
+482 DFGTISVKNI

-545 KNLSATPIEVAS
+545 KNLSTTPIEVAS
-557 ISKQG
+557 ISKHG

>member
-1 MSVKKNLL
+1 MNTKRKLL
-9 LLILSLSVTIL
+9 LFISGMALILLFTIMNTNTVKAAVT
-20 FLGNINLISADTT
+20 
-33 SSAVSTSSSIA
+33 
-44 SSTATSS
+44 
-51 SSTTSSASASSSSSS
+51 
-66 STTVFSSGIKWPTT
+66 WPTT
-80 SFAPWTRGKRESK
+80 SFATWTQGRRFDGSL
-93 DTVRNYYGF
+93 TRNKYGF
-102 MINNDNGQYIEEYE
+102 MVNKDEGYYMEEYKDS
-116 EGNNIHVKVRILAHI
+116 NNIHVKIPVIAHES
-131 DWNKSTKTRYYV
+131 WNKSTETKYYV
-143 VMQNGDSFSGQEIS
+143 VMQSGSTFSGQEIS
-157 SSNVTRTKDVEY
+157 SSNVTRTKIKDYSRTSLWMLDV
-169 SKTAV
+169 
-174 WTVDLSLGNVKA
+174 TVGNITA
-186 DKIQICIFDDDGKGI
+186 DKIQICIYDDGS
-201 FGYGFWEAN
+201 YGFWKTN
-210 GVDKDGNRN
+210 GVADDG
-219 TDKTYPYVMC
+219 TYPFVM
-229 SPIIGWNNVTNFNQ
+229 STPVLGWNNVTNFNQ

-412 KDRKADGTLGTDWMT
+412 KDRKADGNLGTDWMT

-437 LEKQALAGKKIYLMM
+437 LEKQALAGKKTYLMM
-452 KVYVYGQL
+452 KVYVDGKL

-465 PILVQIQTPT
+465 PILVQIQVPT

-482 DFGTIPAKDI
+482 DFGTISVKNI

-545 KNLSATPIEVAS
+545 ENLSATPIEVAS
-557 ISKQG
+557 ISKHG

-586 FTEDINWNL
+586 FIEDINWNL

>member
-1 MSVKKNLL
+1 MNTKRKLL
-9 LLILSLSVTIL
+9 LFISGMALILLFTIMNTNTVKAAVT
-20 FLGNINLISADTT
+20 
-33 SSAVSTSSSIA
+33 
-44 SSTATSS
+44 
-51 SSTTSSASASSSSSS
+51 
-66 STTVFSSGIKWPTT
+66 WPTT
-80 SFAPWTRGKRESK
+80 SFATWTQGRRLDGIL
-93 DTVRNYYGF
+93 TRNIYGF
-102 MINNDNGQYIEEYE
+102 IINKDEGYYMEEYKDS
-116 EGNNIHVKVRILAHI
+116 GNIHIKIPLIAYR
-131 DWNKSTKTRYYV
+131 DWNKSDNTKYYL
-143 VMQNGDSFSGQEIS
+143 VMQNGNNISGQTI
-157 SSNVTRTKDVEY
+157 SNVTRTKIEDYSRTSLWMLDV
-169 SKTAV
+169 
-174 WTVDLSLGNVKA
+174 TVGNITA
-186 DKIQICIFDDDGKGI
+186 DKIQICIYDDDGS
-201 FGYGFWEAN
+201 YGFWKTN
-210 GVDKDGNRN
+210 GVADDG
-219 TDKTYPYVMC
+219 TYPFVM
-229 SPIIGWNNVTNFNQ
+229 STPVLGWNNVTNFNQ

-315 LASSDTNKYGLDTV
+315 LVSSDTNNYGLDTV

-452 KVYVYGQL
+452 KVYVDGKL

-465 PILVQIQTPT
+465 PILVQIQVPT

-482 DFGTIPAKDI
+482 DFGTISVKNI

-557 ISKQG
+557 ISKHG

-574 RGYHNPLTPRTN
+574 RGYHNPLTPRTS

>member
-1 MSVKKNLL
+1 MNTKRKLL
-9 LLILSLSVTIL
+9 LFISGMALILLFTIINTNTVKAAVT
-20 FLGNINLISADTT
+20 
-33 SSAVSTSSSIA
+33 
-44 SSTATSS
+44 
-51 SSTTSSASASSSSSS
+51 
-66 STTVFSSGIKWPTT
+66 WPTT
-80 SFAPWTRGKRESK
+80 SFATWTQGSSEGEY
-93 DTVRNYYGF
+93 TRNLYGF
-102 MINNDNGQYIEEYE
+102 IINKDEGYYMEEYKDS
-116 EGNNIHVKVRILAHI
+116 NNIHVKIPMIAHKS
-131 DWNKSTKTRYYV
+131 WNESTETKYYV
-143 VMQNGDSFSGQEIS
+143 VMQSGSTFSGQEIS
-157 SSNVTRTKDVEY
+157 SSNVIRTKIKDYNLTSLWMLDV
-169 SKTAV
+169 
-174 WTVDLSLGNVKA
+174 TVGNITA
-186 DKIQICIFDDDGKGI
+186 DKIQICIYDDDGS
-201 FGYGFWEAN
+201 YGFWRTN
-210 GVDKDGNRN
+210 GVADDG
-219 TDKTYPYVMC
+219 TYPFVM
-229 SPIIGWNNVTNFNQ
+229 STPVLGWNNVTNFNQ

-287 GQNVVN
+287 EQNVVN

-437 LEKQALAGKKIYLMM
+437 LMKQAIEGKKTYLMM
-452 KVYVYGQL
+452 KVYVDGQL

-482 DFGTIPAKDI
+482 NFGTIPAKDI
-492 YNGGSFESLTKDSDK
+492 YNGGSFESLTK
-507 LSLSIPDTSKSTW
+507 
-520 KVTSSIKENDDN
+520 NDDN
-532 SITKINGQLNILG
+532 ISVSIPSASKNVWQVSASTEETGNNSIAKLNGQLNIFG
-545 KNLSATPIEVAS
+545 KNLTTTPVKVAS
-557 ISKQG
+557 
-562 LVDLP
+562 VDETGKTVKLP
-567 LNAKVSF
+567 LNAKVTF
-574 RGYHNPLTPRTN
+574 KGYHNPLAAGTS

-595 SPETPIMASN
+595 SPKTTVSASE

>member
-1 MSVKKNLL
+1 MSVKKDLL

-33 SSAVSTSSSIA
+33 SSAISTSSSIA
-44 SSTATSS
+44 STATSS
-51 SSTTSSASASSSSSS
+51 SSTTSSALASSSSSS

-80 SFAPWTRGKRESK
+80 SFVTWTQGTKEAGGL
-93 DTVRNYYGF
+93 TRNKYGF
-102 MINNDNGQYIEEYE
+102 MVNKDKGYYMEEYKDS
-116 EGNNIHVKVRILAHI
+116 NNIHVMIPMIAYKS
-131 DWNKSTKTRYYV
+131 WNESTKTKYYV
-143 VMQNGDSFSGQEIS
+143 VMQNGSTFSGQEIS
-157 SSNVTRTKDVEY
+157 SSNVIRTKIKDYSRTALWMLDV
-169 SKTAV
+169 
-174 WTVDLSLGNVKA
+174 TVGNITA
-186 DKIQICIFDDDGKGI
+186 DKIQICIYDDDGS
-201 FGYGFWEAN
+201 YGFWRTN
-210 GVDKDGNRN
+210 GVADDG
-219 TDKTYPYVMC
+219 TYPFVM
-229 SPIIGWNNVTNFNQ
+229 STPVLGWNNVTNFNQ

-452 KVYVYGQL
+452 KVYVDGKL

-465 PILVQIQTPT
+465 PILVQIQVPT

-482 DFGTIPAKDI
+482 DFGTISAKNI

-507 LSLSIPDTSKSTW
+507 LSLFIPDTSKSTW
-520 KVTSSIKENDDN
+520 KVTSSIKENDNN

-557 ISKQG
+557 ISKHG

>member
-1 MSVKKNLL
+1 MSVKKDLL

-33 SSAVSTSSSIA
+33 SSAISTSSSIA
-44 SSTATSS
+44 STATSS

-80 SFAPWTRGKRESK
+80 SFATWTQGTKEAGGL
-93 DTVRNYYGF
+93 TRNKYGF
-102 MINNDNGQYIEEYE
+102 MVNKDKGYYMEEYKDS
-116 EGNNIHVKVRILAHI
+116 NNIHVMIPMIAYKS
-131 DWNKSTKTRYYV
+131 WNESTKTKYYV
-143 VMQNGDSFSGQEIS
+143 VMQNGSTFSGQEIS
-157 SSNVTRTKDVEY
+157 SSNVIRTKIKDYSRTALWMLDV
-169 SKTAV
+169 
-174 WTVDLSLGNVKA
+174 TVGNITA
-186 DKIQICIFDDDGKGI
+186 DKIQICIYDDDGS
-201 FGYGFWEAN
+201 YGFWRTN
-210 GVDKDGNRN
+210 GVADDG
-219 TDKTYPYVMC
+219 TYPFVM
-229 SPIIGWNNVTNFNQ
+229 STPVLGWNNVTNFNQ

-348 KAISLSAEALDNASI
+348 KAISLSAETLDNASI

-452 KVYVYGQL
+452 KVYVDGKL

-465 PILVQIQTPT
+465 PILIQIQVPT

-482 DFGTIPAKDI
+482 DFGTISVKNI

-557 ISKQG
+557 ISKHG

>member
-1 MSVKKNLL
+1 MSVKKDLL

-33 SSAVSTSSSIA
+33 SSAISTSSSIA
-44 SSTATSS
+44 STATSS
-51 SSTTSSASASSSSSS
+51 SSTTSSALASSSSSS

-80 SFAPWTRGKRESK
+80 SFATWTQGTKEAGGL
-93 DTVRNYYGF
+93 TRNKYGF
-102 MINNDNGQYIEEYE
+102 MVNKDKGYYMEEYKDS
-116 EGNNIHVKVRILAHI
+116 NNIHVMIPMIAYKS
-131 DWNKSTKTRYYV
+131 WNESTKTKYYV
-143 VMQNGDSFSGQEIS
+143 VMQNGSTFSGQEIS
-157 SSNVTRTKDVEY
+157 SSNVIRTKIKDYSRTALWMLDV
-169 SKTAV
+169 
-174 WTVDLSLGNVKA
+174 TVGNITA
-186 DKIQICIFDDDGKGI
+186 DKIQICIYDDDGS
-201 FGYGFWEAN
+201 YGFWRTN
-210 GVDKDGNRN
+210 GVADDG
-219 TDKTYPYVMC
+219 TYPFVM
-229 SPIIGWNNVTNFNQ
+229 STPVLGWNNVTNFNQ

-452 KVYVYGQL
+452 KVYVDGKL

-465 PILVQIQTPT
+465 PILVQIQVPT

-482 DFGTIPAKDI
+482 DFGTISAKNI

-507 LSLSIPDTSKSTW
+507 LSLFIPDTSKSTW
-520 KVTSSIKENDDN
+520 KVTSSIKENDNN

-557 ISKQG
+557 ISKHG

>member
-1 MSVKKNLL
+1 MNTKRKLL
-9 LLILSLSVTIL
+9 LFISGMVLILLFTIMNTNTVKAAVT
-20 FLGNINLISADTT
+20 
-33 SSAVSTSSSIA
+33 
-44 SSTATSS
+44 
-51 SSTTSSASASSSSSS
+51 
-66 STTVFSSGIKWPTT
+66 WPTT
-80 SFAPWTRGKRESK
+80 SFATWTQGRRLGILQS
-93 DTVRNYYGF
+93 NLYGF
-102 MINNDNGQYIEEYE
+102 MVNKDKEYYMEEYKDS
-116 EGNNIHVKVRILAHI
+116 NNIHVMIPMIAYKS
-131 DWNKSTKTRYYV
+131 WNESTKTKYYV
-143 VMQNGDSFSGQEIS
+143 VMQNGSTFSGQEIS
-157 SSNVTRTKDVEY
+157 SSNVIRTKIEDYSQTSLWMLDV
-169 SKTAV
+169 
-174 WTVDLSLGNVKA
+174 TVGNIKA
-186 DKIQICIFDDDGKGI
+186 DKIQICIYDDDDS
-201 FGYGFWEAN
+201 YGFRRTN
-210 GVDKDGNRN
+210 GVADD
-219 TDKTYPYVMC
+219 DTYPFVM
-229 SPIIGWNNVTNFNQ
+229 STPVLGWNNVNVTNFSQ

-287 GQNVVN
+287 EQNVDN

-452 KVYVYGQL
+452 KVYVDGKL

-465 PILVQIQTPT
+465 PILVQIQVPT

-482 DFGTIPAKDI
+482 DFGTISAKNI

-507 LSLSIPDTSKSTW
+507 LSLFIPDTSKSTW
-520 KVTSSIKENDDN
+520 KVTSSIKENDNN

-545 KNLSATPIEVAS
+545 ENLSATPIEVAS
-557 ISKQG
+557 ISKHG

>member
-1 MSVKKNLL
+1 MNTKRKLL
-9 LLILSLSVTIL
+9 LFISGMALILLFTIMNTNTVKAAVT
-20 FLGNINLISADTT
+20 
-33 SSAVSTSSSIA
+33 
-44 SSTATSS
+44 
-51 SSTTSSASASSSSSS
+51 
-66 STTVFSSGIKWPTT
+66 WPTT
-80 SFAPWTRGKRESK
+80 SFATWTQGRRLDGSL
-93 DTVRNYYGF
+93 TRNIYGF
-102 MINNDNGQYIEEYE
+102 IINKDEGYYMEEYKDS
-116 EGNNIHVKVRILAHI
+116 GNIHIKIPLIAHQ
-131 DWNKSTKTRYYV
+131 DWNKSDNTKYYL
-143 VMQNGDSFSGQEIS
+143 VMQNGNNISGQTI
-157 SSNVTRTKDVEY
+157 SNVTRTKIKDYSRTSLWMLDV
-169 SKTAV
+169 
-174 WTVDLSLGNVKA
+174 TVGNITA
-186 DKIQICIFDDDGKGI
+186 DKIQICIYDDDGS
-201 FGYGFWEAN
+201 YGFWKTN
-210 GVDKDGNRN
+210 GVADDG
-219 TDKTYPYVMC
+219 TYPFVM
-229 SPIIGWNNVTNFNQ
+229 STPVLGWNNVTNFNQ

-393 STSDNINDLKK
+393 SMSDNINDLKK

-452 KVYVYGQL
+452 KVYVDGKL

-465 PILVQIQTPT
+465 PILVQIQVPT

-482 DFGTIPAKDI
+482 DFGTISVKNI

-557 ISKQG
+557 ISKHG

>member
-44 SSTATSS
+44 STATSS

-80 SFAPWTRGKRESK
+80 SFATWTQGTKEDGSL
-93 DTVRNYYGF
+93 TRNKYGF
-102 MINNDNGQYIEEYE
+102 MVNKDEEYYMGE
-116 EGNNIHVKVRILAHI
+116 YKDSNNIHVMIPMIAYKS
-131 DWNKSTKTRYYV
+131 WNESTKTKYYV
-143 VMQNGDSFSGQEIS
+143 VMQNGSTFSGQEIS
-157 SSNVTRTKDVEY
+157 SSNVIRTKIKDYSRTALWMLDV
-169 SKTAV
+169 
-174 WTVDLSLGNVKA
+174 TVGNITA
-186 DKIQICIFDDDGKGI
+186 DKIQICIYDDDRS
-201 FGYGFWEAN
+201 YGFWKTN
-210 GVDKDGNRN
+210 GVADDG
-219 TDKTYPYVMC
+219 TYPFVM
-229 SPIIGWNNVTNFNQ
+229 STPVLGWNNVTNFNQ

-452 KVYVYGQL
+452 KVYVDGKL

-465 PILVQIQTPT
+465 PILVQIQVPT

-482 DFGTIPAKDI
+482 DFGTISAKNI

-507 LSLSIPDTSKSTW
+507 LSLFIPDTSKSTW

-557 ISKQG
+557 ISKHG

>member
-1 MSVKKNLL
+1 MNTKRKLL
-9 LLILSLSVTIL
+9 LFISGMALILLFTIMNTNTVKAAVT
-20 FLGNINLISADTT
+20 
-33 SSAVSTSSSIA
+33 
-44 SSTATSS
+44 
-51 SSTTSSASASSSSSS
+51 
-66 STTVFSSGIKWPTT
+66 WPTT
-80 SFAPWTRGKRESK
+80 SFATWTQGRRLDGSL
-93 DTVRNYYGF
+93 TRNKYGF
-102 MINNDNGQYIEEYE
+102 IINKDEGYYMEEYKDS
-116 EGNNIHVKVRILAHI
+116 GNIHIKIPLIAHQ
-131 DWNKSTKTRYYV
+131 DWNKSDNTKYYL
-143 VMQNGDSFSGQEIS
+143 VMQNGNNISGQTI
-157 SSNVTRTKDVEY
+157 SNVTRTKIEDYSRTSLWMLDV
-169 SKTAV
+169 
-174 WTVDLSLGNVKA
+174 TVGNITA
-186 DKIQICIFDDDGKGI
+186 DKIQICIYDDGS
-201 FGYGFWEAN
+201 YGFWKTN
-210 GVDKDGNRN
+210 GVADDG
-219 TDKTYPYVMC
+219 TYPFVM
-229 SPIIGWNNVTNFNQ
+229 STPVLGWNNVTNFNQ

-412 KDRKADGTLGTDWMT
+412 KDRKADGTLGTDWMI

-452 KVYVYGQL
+452 KVYVDGKL

-465 PILVQIQTPT
+465 PILVQIQVPT

-482 DFGTIPAKDI
+482 DFGTISVKNI

-557 ISKQG
+557 ISKHG

>member
-1 MSVKKNLL
+1 MNTKRKLL
-9 LLILSLSVTIL
+9 LFISGMALILLFTIMNTNTVKAAVT
-20 FLGNINLISADTT
+20 
-33 SSAVSTSSSIA
+33 
-44 SSTATSS
+44 
-51 SSTTSSASASSSSSS
+51 
-66 STTVFSSGIKWPTT
+66 WPTT
-80 SFAPWTRGKRESK
+80 SFATWTQGTKEAGGL
-93 DTVRNYYGF
+93 TRNKYGF
-102 MINNDNGQYIEEYE
+102 MVNKDEGYYMEEYKDS
-116 EGNNIHVKVRILAHI
+116 NNIHVMIPMIAYKS
-131 DWNKSTKTRYYV
+131 WNESTKTKYYV
-143 VMQNGDSFSGQEIS
+143 VMQNGSTFSGQEIS
-157 SSNVTRTKDVEY
+157 SSNVIRTKIKDYSRTALWMLDV
-169 SKTAV
+169 
-174 WTVDLSLGNVKA
+174 TVGNITA
-186 DKIQICIFDDDGKGI
+186 DKIQICIYDDDGS
-201 FGYGFWEAN
+201 YGFWRTN
-210 GVDKDGNRN
+210 GVADDG
-219 TDKTYPYVMC
+219 TYPFVM
-229 SPIIGWNNVTNFNQ
+229 STPVLGWNNVTNFNQ

-287 GQNVVN
+287 GQNVVD

-348 KAISLSAEALDNASI
+348 KAISLSAETLDNASI

-368 LESSFVDKVTGDL
+368 LDSSFVDKVTGDL

-412 KDRKADGTLGTDWMT
+412 KDRKADGTLGTDWMI
-427 LSAKDDFTQY
+427 LSSKNNFTQY
-437 LEKQALAGKKIYLMM
+437 LMKQAIEGKKTYLMM
-452 KVYVYGQL
+452 KVYVDGKL

-465 PILVQIQTPT
+465 PILIQIQVPT

-482 DFGTIPAKDI
+482 DFGTISVKNI

-557 ISKQG
+557 ISKHG